1 MNPRD
6 TRHCDKFLLWIDAV
20 GGFWV
25 CLADE
30 VVLGRPEQPRGGPDV
45 PILADLSARH
55 ARIRRDREG
64 YVIEALR
71 EVRIGG
77 RPVRPATW
85 LADGNRIELGE
96 GVQIALSPATSA
108 ERHGAAG
115 FSQPPPHSA
124 QHRRRAA
131 DGRLLRV
138 GTELDEP
145 RALPRLAAGDHP
157 LPAGE
162 HGDELYCRS
171 SRPFRDRRR
180 AAQGPRAAGMEF
192 AHHGRGLFV
201 ELGGD
206 RVKRGVASRR
216 VYPGGAV

>member
-1 MNPRD
+1 MFQFAQRFRERPAMNLRD

-71 EVRIGG
+71 EVRLGG

-96 GVQIALSPATSA
+96 GVKLLFRRPHPL
-108 ERHGAAG
+108 ERDGEAR
-115 FSQPPPHSA
+115 FSQPPSHSA
-124 QHRRRAA
+124 RHRRRAA
-131 DGRLLRV
+131 DGRLLRA

-145 RALPRLAAGDHP
+145 RALPRLAARDHP
-157 LPAGE
+157 LPARRAWRRAVLPQ
-162 HGDELYCRS
+162 HWSL
-171 SRPFRDRRR
+171 RDRRR
-180 AAQGPRAAGMEF
+180 AAQGPRPAGVEF
-192 AHHGRGLFV
+192 RALRA
-201 ELGGD
+201 
-206 RVKRGVASRR
+206 RVFH
-216 VYPGGAV
+216 